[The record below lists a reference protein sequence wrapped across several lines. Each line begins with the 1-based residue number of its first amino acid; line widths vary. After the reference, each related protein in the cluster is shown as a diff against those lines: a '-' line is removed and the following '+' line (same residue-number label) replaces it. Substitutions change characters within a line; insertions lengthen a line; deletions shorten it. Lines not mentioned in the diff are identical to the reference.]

1 MREVVKPGSLGAN
14 RYIMFEDLPL
24 STDGWDV
31 DIYHLEKTQQPTAMA
46 PGGSLTVTAEQ
57 VQAVVEANAVA
68 SSPPVVVV
76 EDGPLRAAVQCAV
89 KISDQSWLQT
99 TVLLEQGS
107 DQLKFDCEA
116 EWQEKHQFLKAEFP
130 FDLLPHNGVASPGR
144 HCHSTLSLSVIDCHS
159 LGIHQYVVIL
169 LSWLS
174 FLSK

>member
-1 MREVVKPGSLGAN
+1 MSVTTNGPPSFFRLMQRSFCKFRGESGPSGSAP
-14 RYIMFEDLPL
+14 Y
-24 STDGWDV
+24 SA
-31 DIYHLEKTQQPTAMA
+31 AMA
-46 PGGSLTVTAEQ
+46 SSYESGHRGALSRSSGDG
-57 VQAVVEANAVA
+57 VA
-68 SSPPVVVV
+68 
-76 EDGPLRAAVQCAV
+76 AV